1 MNGYEYWLPKLA
13 NYSIPTIPPSL
24 ECTNVSSDDTSDDIR
39 ETEIDKT
46 TIKST
51 SKKTRVHGVVLPFQ
65 CLKRSEDCSNNMT
78 YIPAYEHTV
87 LVVGETEEKNFGGTI
102 CMTTCSIP
110 HSM

>member
-51 SKKTRVHGVVLPFQ
+51 SKKTRVHGVVLPYILSSAAFSV
-65 CLKRSEDCSNNMT
+65 SEKIRRLFKQYDVHPS
-78 YIPAYEHTV
+78 
-87 LVVGETEEKNFGGTI
+87 L
-102 CMTTCSIP
+102 
-110 HSM
+110 